1 MPAIF
6 LASMR
11 PPTRPSAICRIEAA
25 RFSSTRPNS
34 YLVVS
39 RSPVAMGIEVPRA
52 TSAISSGLSGGVG
65 SSNHS
70 GS

>member
-6 LASMR
+6 LASSR

-25 RFSSTRPNS
+25 PVSSTRANS
-34 YLVVS
+34 YLVAR
-39 RSPVAMGIEVPRA
+39 RSPVAMGMLVWRA
-52 TSAISSGLSGGVG
+52 TLAISSGISGGVG
-65 SSNHS
+65 SSNQS